1 MNNEMNTY
9 NLINNEGVLPIPYIH
24 VLSIHNPS
32 TLNNN
37 VEPIINNIST
47 HIINNILETEPEPQ
61 SEEPQTE
68 EPQSEEP
75 QSEEPQ
81 SEEPQLQSEQ
91 QLKKENDFIPGMF
104 YYVKDNSSREMLQN
118 AWASITQVDLWE
130 YMKLDTDSYMF
141 SNHPE
146 VGIITK
152 KMEELGYNGHSGSTF
167 GWTMRQMQYIAK
179 YGETKYM
186 NETKIYNE
194 TKKYT

>member
-1 MNNEMNTY
+1 
-9 NLINNEGVLPIPYIH
+9 
-24 VLSIHNPS
+24 
-32 TLNNN
+32 
-37 VEPIINNIST
+37 
-47 HIINNILETEPEPQ
+47 
-61 SEEPQTE
+61 
-68 EPQSEEP
+68 
-75 QSEEPQ
+75 
-81 SEEPQLQSEQ
+81 
-91 QLKKENDFIPGMF
+91 MF

-118 AWASITQVDLWE
+118 AWASITQLELWA

-194 TKKYT
+194 TKKYK

>member
-24 VLSIHNPS
+24 ILSIHNPS

-47 HIINNILETEPEPQ
+47 HIINNILTPIINNILETEPEPQ
-61 SEEPQTE
+61 SEE
-68 EPQSEEP
+68 QSEE
-75 QSEEPQ
+75 QSEK
-81 SEEPQLQSEQ
+81 
-91 QLKKENDFIPGMF
+91 QLKKEDDFIPGMF

-118 AWASITQVDLWE
+118 AWASITQLELWE

-194 TKKYT
+194 TKKYK